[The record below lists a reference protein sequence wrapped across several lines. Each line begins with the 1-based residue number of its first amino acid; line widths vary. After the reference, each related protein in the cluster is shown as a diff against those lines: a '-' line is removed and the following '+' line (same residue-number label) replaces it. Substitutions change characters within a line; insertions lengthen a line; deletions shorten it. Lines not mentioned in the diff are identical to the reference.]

1 MNAQK
6 CLDLLREIKDVAFA
20 TVSEDG
26 KPQIRIIDV
35 MLAENEKL
43 YFCTARGKDFYRQ
56 LMASGDV
63 AVTGLT
69 KDWQMIRLD
78 GRAEKLE
85 DQKMWIDR
93 IFEENPS
100 MKGVY
105 PGESRYI
112 LEPFCISEGQVEF
125 FDLGKSP
132 IYRAAFRLG
141 SDIRTE
147 KQNTDQSRNDRK
159 AAEAVAPV
167 KKGFLITDACIG
179 CGKCAGLCPQ
189 QCIEPGTPYRIMQ
202 EHCLHCGLCFEN
214 CPVSAIEKRLENESA
229 VRNCEKSGQNNKN
242 PDRAKKQQEKRDDL

>member
-1 MNAQK
+1 MNAQNS
-6 CLDLLREIKDVAFA
+6 LDLLREIKDVAFA

-35 MLAENEKL
+35 MRAENEKL

-69 KDWQMIRLD
+69 KNWQMIRLE
-78 GRAEKLE
+78 GRAEKLA

-100 MKGVY
+100 MKDVY

-132 IYRAAFRLG
+132 IYRATFLLRG
-141 SDIRTE
+141 RSRVE
-147 KQNTDQSRNDRK
+147 KQDEDQIRNDREA
-159 AAEAVAPV
+159 AAETAVSV
-167 KKGFLITDACIG
+167 KKGFLITDVCIG
-179 CGKCAGLCPQ
+179 CGKCAGVCPQ
-189 QCIEPGTPYRIMQ
+189 KCIEPGTPYRIIQ

-214 CPVSAIEKRLENESA
+214 CPVMAIERIGK
-229 VRNCEKSGQNNKN
+229 
-242 PDRAKKQQEKRDDL
+242 